1 MRRCAQEAGEV
12 GCYAFLA
19 PLEAVAAARTRV
31 LAAADR
37 VRAESAGLDAA
48 KTFIGAM
55 DSLSEEEE
63 S

>member
-1 MRRCAQEAGEV
+1 ME
-12 GCYAFLA
+12 CYAFLA

-48 KTFIGAM
+48 KTFLGAM